1 MTYINHINMG
11 FEVKNLSYSYNDGF
25 LIKNLNFKIAQ
36 NEICLLKGVSGCGKS
51 TLFNVISGLKKPD
64 NGTITLNDSILNNED
79 IFVKPEKRNIG
90 YVFQDFALFPHI
102 DAEKNIRYAK
112 SNNENTLFDDV
123 ISNLKLLSHLKKMP
137 HELSGGQQQR
147 VALARAILM
156 QPNLLLL
163 DEPFSNLDQ
172 SSVNSAQNLIL
183 NVIDRFNIPC
193 LLISHNPNQA
203 KALSITN
210 EVTLS

>member
-1 MTYINHINMG
+1 MTYINHINMA
-11 FEVKNLSYSYNDGF
+11 FEVKNLSYSFNDGF
-25 LIKNLNFKIAQ
+25 LVKNLNFKIEK
-36 NEICLLKGVSGCGKS
+36 NEICLLKGSSGCGKS
-51 TLFNVISGLKKPD
+51 TLFNVISGLKKSD
-64 NGTITLNDSILNNED
+64 NGTIILNDNILSNED

-123 ISNLKLLSHLKKMP
+123 ISDLKLLSHLKKMP

>member
-1 MTYINHINMG
+1 MTYINHINMA
-11 FEVKNLSYSYNDGF
+11 FEVKNLSYSFNDSF
-25 LIKNLNFKIAQ
+25 LVKNLNFKIAQ
-36 NEICLLKGVSGCGKS
+36 NEICLLKGSSGCGKS

-64 NGTITLNDSILNNED
+64 NGTIILNDNILSNED
-79 IFVKPEKRNIG
+79 IFVRPEKRNIG

-123 ISNLKLLSHLKKMP
+123 ISDLRLLSHLKKMP

-156 QPNLLLL
+156 QPDLLLL

-172 SSVNSAQNLIL
+172 NSVNSAQNLIL
-183 NVIDRFNIPC
+183 NVIDKFNIPC

-203 KALSITN
+203 EALSITN

>member
-25 LIKNLNFKIAQ
+25 LIKNLNFEIAQ
-36 NEICLLKGVSGCGKS
+36 NEICLLKGASGCGKS
-51 TLFNVISGLKKPD
+51 TLFNVISCLKKPD
-64 NGTITLNDSILNNED
+64 NGSITLNDSILNNED

-90 YVFQDFALFPHI
+90 YVFQDFALFPHMN
-102 DAEKNIRYAK
+102 AEKNIRYAK
-112 SNNENTLFDDV
+112 STNEDTLFDKV
-123 ISNLKLLSHLKKMP
+123 INDLKLLSHLKKKP

-156 QPNLLLL
+156 QQNLILLE
-163 DEPFSNLDQ
+163 EPYSNNDQ
-172 SSVNSAQNLIL
+172 SSLKSAQNLIIT
-183 NVIDRFNIPC
+183 VIDKFEIPC

-203 KALSITN
+203 EALSIKN
-210 EVTLS
+210 EFILS

>member
-1 MTYINHINMG
+1 MA
-11 FEVKNLSYSYNDGF
+11 FEVKNLSYSFDDGF
-25 LIKNLNFKIAQ
+25 LVKNLNFKIAQ
-36 NEICLLKGVSGCGKS
+36 NEICLLKGSSGCGKS

-64 NGTITLNDSILNNED
+64 NGTIILNDNILSNEH
-79 IFVKPEKRNIG
+79 IFIKPEKRKIG

-112 SNNENTLFDDV
+112 SNNENTLFEDV
-123 ISNLKLLSHLKKMP
+123 ISDLKLLSHLKKMP

-203 KALSITN
+203 KALSIKN

>member
-1 MTYINHINMG
+1 MTYINHINMA
-11 FEVKNLSYSYNDGF
+11 FEVKNLSYSFNGGF
-25 LIKNLNFKIAQ
+25 LVKNLNFKIAQ
-36 NEICLLKGVSGCGKS
+36 NEICLLRGSSGCGKS

-64 NGTITLNDSILNNED
+64 NGTIILNDIILSNED

>member
-11 FEVKNLSYSYNDGF
+11 FEVKNLSYSFNNGF
-25 LIKNLNFKIAQ
+25 LVKNLNFKIAQ
-36 NEICLLKGVSGCGKS
+36 NEICLLKGPSGCGKS

-64 NGTITLNDSILNNED
+64 NGTIILNDNILNNED
-79 IFVKPEKRNIG
+79 VFVRPEKRNIG

-123 ISNLKLLSHLKKMP
+123 ISDLRLLSHLKKMP

-203 KALSITN
+203 EALMIKN
-210 EVTLS
+210 EVTLD

>member
-1 MTYINHINMG
+1 MTYINHINMA
-11 FEVKNLSYSYNDGF
+11 FEVKNLSYSFNGGF
-25 LIKNLNFKIAQ
+25 LVKNLNFKIAQ
-36 NEICLLKGVSGCGKS
+36 NEIFLLRGSSGCGKS
-51 TLFNVISGLKKPD
+51 TLFNVISGLKKSD
-64 NGTITLNDSILNNED
+64 NGTIILNDNILSNED

-123 ISNLKLLSHLKKMP
+123 ISDLKLLSHLKKMP

-193 LLISHNPNQA
+193 LLISHNLNQA
-203 KALSITN
+203 KALSIKN

>member
-1 MTYINHINMG
+1 MTYINHINMA
-11 FEVKNLSYSYNDGF
+11 FEVKNLSYSFNDGF
-25 LIKNLNFKIAQ
+25 LVKNLNFKIEK
-36 NEICLLKGVSGCGKS
+36 NEICLLKGSSGCGKS
-51 TLFNVISGLKKPD
+51 TLFNVISGLKKSD
-64 NGTITLNDSILNNED
+64 NGTIILNDNILNNED

-123 ISNLKLLSHLKKMP
+123 ISDLKLLSHLKKMP

-203 KALSITN
+203 KALSIKN

>member
-36 NEICLLKGVSGCGKS
+36 NEICLLKGASGCGKS

>member
-1 MTYINHINMG
+1 MTYINHINMA
-11 FEVKNLSYSYNDGF
+11 FEVKNLSYSFNGGF
-25 LIKNLNFKIAQ
+25 LVKNLNFKIAQ
-36 NEICLLKGVSGCGKS
+36 NEICLLRGSSGCGKS

-64 NGTITLNDSILNNED
+64 NGTIILNDIILSNED

-112 SNNENTLFDDV
+112 SNNVNTLFDDV

>member
-1 MTYINHINMG
+1 MTYIKHINMA
-11 FEVKNLSYSYNDGF
+11 FEVKNLSYSFNDGF
-25 LIKNLNFKIAQ
+25 LVKNLNFKIEK
-36 NEICLLKGVSGCGKS
+36 NEICLLKGSSGCGKS

-64 NGTITLNDSILNNED
+64 NGTIILNDNILSNED
-79 IFVKPEKRNIG
+79 IFVRPEKRNIG

-123 ISNLKLLSHLKKMP
+123 ISDLKLLSHLKKMP

-172 SSVNSAQNLIL
+172 NSVNSAQNLIL

-203 KALSITN
+203 EALLIKN
-210 EVTLS
+210 EVTLD

>member
-1 MTYINHINMG
+1 MTYINHINMA
-11 FEVKNLSYSYNDGF
+11 FEVKNLSYSFNGGF
-25 LIKNLNFKIAQ
+25 LVKNLNFKIAQ
-36 NEICLLKGVSGCGKS
+36 NEICLLRGSSGCGKS

-64 NGTITLNDSILNNED
+64 NGTIILNDNILSNED

>member
-1 MTYINHINMG
+1 MTYINHINMA
-11 FEVKNLSYSYNDGF
+11 FEVKNLSYSFDDGF
-25 LIKNLNFKIAQ
+25 LVKNLNFKIAQ
-36 NEICLLKGVSGCGKS
+36 NEICLLKGSSGCGKS

-64 NGTITLNDSILNNED
+64 NGTIILNDNILSNED
-79 IFVKPEKRNIG
+79 IFVKPEKRKIG

-112 SNNENTLFDDV
+112 SNNESTLFDDV
-123 ISNLKLLSHLKKMP
+123 ISDLKLLSHLKKMP

-147 VALARAILM
+147 VALARAIMM

-183 NVIDRFNIPC
+183 NVIDKFNIPC

>member
-1 MTYINHINMG
+1 MTYIKHINMA
-11 FEVKNLSYSYNDGF
+11 FEVKNLSYSFNDGF
-25 LIKNLNFKIAQ
+25 LVKNLNFKIEK
-36 NEICLLKGVSGCGKS
+36 NEICLLKGSSGCGKS

-64 NGTITLNDSILNNED
+64 NGTIILNDNILSNED
-79 IFVKPEKRNIG
+79 IFVRPEKRNIG

-112 SNNENTLFDDV
+112 SNNENTLFHDV
-123 ISNLKLLSHLKKMP
+123 ISDLKLLSHLKKMP

-172 SSVNSAQNLIL
+172 NSVNSAQNLIL

-203 KALSITN
+203 ETLLIKN
-210 EVTLS
+210 EVTLD

>member
-1 MTYINHINMG
+1 MTYIKHINMG
-11 FEVKNLSYSYNDGF
+11 FEVKNLSYSFDDGF
-25 LIKNLNFKIAQ
+25 LVKNLNFKIAH
-36 NEICLLKGVSGCGKS
+36 NEICLLKGSSGCGKS

-64 NGTITLNDSILNNED
+64 NGTIILNDNILSNED

>member
-1 MTYINHINMG
+1 MTYINHINMA
-11 FEVKNLSYSYNDGF
+11 FEVKNLSYSFDDGF
-25 LIKNLNFKIAQ
+25 LVNNLNFKIAQ
-36 NEICLLKGVSGCGKS
+36 NEICLLKGSSGCGKS

-64 NGTITLNDSILNNED
+64 NGTIILNDNILSNKD

-123 ISNLKLLSHLKKMP
+123 ISDLKLLSHLKKMP

-172 SSVNSAQNLIL
+172 SSLNSAQNLIL
-183 NVIDRFNIPC
+183 NIIDGFNIPC

-203 KALSITN
+203 EALSITN

>member
-1 MTYINHINMG
+1 MTYINHINMA
-11 FEVKNLSYSYNDGF
+11 FEVKNLSYSFNDGF
-25 LIKNLNFKIAQ
+25 LVKNLNFKIEK
-36 NEICLLKGVSGCGKS
+36 NEICLLKGSSGCGKS

-64 NGTITLNDSILNNED
+64 NGTIILNDNILSNED

-90 YVFQDFALFPHI
+90 YVIQDFALFPHI

-123 ISNLKLLSHLKKMP
+123 ISDLKLLSHLKKMP

-203 KALSITN
+203 KALSIKN

>member
-1 MTYINHINMG
+1 MTYINHINMA
-11 FEVKNLSYSYNDGF
+11 FEVKNLSYSFNDGF
-25 LIKNLNFKIAQ
+25 LVKNLNFKIEK
-36 NEICLLKGVSGCGKS
+36 NEICLLKGSSGCGKS
-51 TLFNVISGLKKPD
+51 TLFNVISGLKKSD
-64 NGTITLNDSILNNED
+64 NGTIILNDNILSNED

-123 ISNLKLLSHLKKMP
+123 ISDLKLLSHLKKMP

-203 KALSITN
+203 KALSIKN

>member
-1 MTYINHINMG
+1 MTYINHINMA
-11 FEVKNLSYSYNDGF
+11 FEVKNLSYSFNGGF
-25 LIKNLNFKIAQ
+25 LVKNLNFKIAQ
-36 NEICLLKGVSGCGKS
+36 NEICLLRGYSGCGKS

-64 NGTITLNDSILNNED
+64 NGTIILNDNILSNED

-112 SNNENTLFDDV
+112 SNNENTLFDNV
-123 ISNLKLLSHLKKMP
+123 ISHLKLLSHLKKMP

-147 VALARAILM
+147 VALARAIMM